1 MLVIVVESKGVS
13 LIVFF
18 VVFFD
23 WEEMRWFF
31 LSIYDKCVIFR
42 LIFVIYLD
50 VEVVFKFFFLV

>member
-31 LSIYDKCVIFR
+31 LSIYDKRVIFR

-50 VEVVFKFFFLV
+50 VEVRKII